1 MSFPIQQQSRN
12 CLMLTVSMLTCL
24 MLLIN
29 VSFKIIN
36 FESMLITSS
45 SVLCPLVACFY
56 LAILSKCSFVQ
67 QRHALNQSLLTLYLF
82 SIGIYILVNLP
93 AAEYMRD
100 STAYQI
106 VFEDIPRKFFA
117 STIAFAVSFYLPHL
131 YCCARRPAILTS
143 PKKRLLLVL
152 FGGISFFSFDFLL
165 LFADPHVE
173 SFGRMYFDSLIISAS
188 ILLIAAIFYLIRHL
202 TAKPASTDVPNES
215 FYFISPW
222 YHYLVSFAVT
232 VTLIS
237 LSCEYRIVSFGNDWT
252 LTASG
257 IVFPLVIMASNLIGE
272 LYGYKANLLL
282 ALFIILAE
290 LVFDGLLMLVTVLPS
305 PDFFDLTPFY
315 AFTMPRR
322 IPATILTL
330 LISLAGNSFLLEK
343 LKQTGYGSNRGLRL
357 LVANLIVNSLLCLI
371 NYSLLFGGM
380 YPFEQVFNLATNA
393 WVLKFILTL
402 IGVPFVLWIYELL
415 NSQIVRRRDSSLPTA
430 Y

>member
-12 CLMLTVSMLTCL
+12 CLILTVSLLTCL

-29 VSFKIIN
+29 VSFKIII
-36 FESMLITSS
+36 FQGMLITSS

-56 LAILSKCSFVQ
+56 LAILNKCSLIQ
-67 QRHALNQSLLTLYLF
+67 QRHTLNQSLLTLYLF

-131 YCCARRPAILTS
+131 YFCSRRPKIMAS
-143 PKKRLLLVL
+143 AKKRLWLAL
-152 FGGISFFSFDFLL
+152 FGGLSFFTFDFLL
-165 LFADPHVE
+165 LFADPHAE
-173 SFGRMYFDSLIISAS
+173 SFGRIYFDSLLITSS
-188 ILLIAAIFYLIRHL
+188 ILLIAAIIYLISHIL
-202 TAKPASTDVPNES
+202 SKPTSISSRKES

-257 IVFPLVIMASNLIGE
+257 LVFPLVIMASNLIGE

-282 ALFIILAE
+282 ACFIILAE
-290 LVFDGLLMLVTVLPS
+290 LVFDGLLMLAIILPS

-315 AFTMPRR
+315 SFMMPRR

-330 LISLAGNSFLLEK
+330 LICLAGNSFLLEK

-357 LVANLIVNSLLCLI
+357 LVANLIVNTLLCLV
-371 NYSLLFGGM
+371 NYGLLFGGM
-380 YPFEQVFNLATNA
+380 YPFEQIFNLATNA

-415 NSQIVRRRDSSLPTA
+415 NSQILRRQAATL
-430 Y
+430 YME